1 MGGSL
6 LWQLWHW
13 VQSNEALVGF
23 LVAGSFLLLIFSA
36 ALLPF
41 VVSLIPADYFA
52 AKERGQSRFHRLH
65 PSAHAL
71 VVVIKNLLGLV
82 FLLGGMAMLVLPG
95 QGLLTILVAL
105 ILLDF
110 PGKYRLE
117 KRLVRSQRVVRSIN
131 WLRRRAGARPLS
143 FSEKDQEERQ

>member
-1 MGGSL
+1 M
-6 LWQLWHW
+6 WQIWQW

-23 LVAGSFLLLIFSA
+23 LVAGSLLLLVFSV

-41 VVSLIPADYFA
+41 VISLIPADYFA
-52 AKERGQSRFHRLH
+52 AKERGRSRFHRLY
-65 PSAHAL
+65 PTAHAL
-71 VVVIKNLLGLV
+71 VVVLKNLLGLV
-82 FLLGGMAMLVLPG
+82 FLLGGLAMLVLPG

-117 KRLVRSQRVVRSIN
+117 RRLVRSPRVVRSIN
-131 WLRRRAGARPLS
+131 WLRRRTGARPLILP
-143 FSEKDQEERQ
+143 EEYRENGQ